1 VIFNQKTNS
10 LYKSVKLNGVNV
22 SFNKS
27 LTILLFVFLI
37 GPFSQAQENLSLEKT
52 VSIAQ
57 HNDLWLINN
66 VYQQKATESLSIAAG
81 ELPDPKVTLAFLNFP
96 TDTFD
101 FGQEPMTQLKVGVS
115 QMFPRGSTLALK
127 REQLEL
133 KSDIFPFQRLNRSE
147 KVKVIASQLWL
158 EAFKAQESI
167 ALIEK
172 NRSLFE
178 QLSEVA
184 ESTYSSA
191 LGRTSQQDIVRAQLE
206 LTRLDDRLTMLNQ
219 KFDKSIQ
226 NLSGWLND
234 YYLQDYQDFNV
245 VEGINQSSG
254 IVLENKL
261 PELTVSN
268 RNYLSINDDNEIFV
282 LIKNHP
288 AIVALQQK
296 RIVSEKSIDLAKQ
309 QYKPAWGVNA
319 SYGFRGESP
328 SGDNRSDF
336 LTLGV
341 TFDVPLFTKNR
352 QDKKLQ
358 AAVALTDAVETEEY
372 LMLRQML
379 ASFKAATTQ
388 LYRLDE
394 RQKLYNNILLP
405 QMNEQAEASLSAYT
419 NDTGD
424 FAEVVRSRI
433 AELNAQIDALNID
446 VDRQKIIAQLN
457 YFFKQI

>member
-1 VIFNQKTNS
+1 MNIFSTKCT
-10 LYKSVKLNGVNV
+10 LIL
-22 SFNKS
+22 
-27 LTILLFVFLI
+27 LLFVVPTL
-37 GPFSQAQENLSLEKT
+37 QAQERLSLEKT
-52 VSIAQ
+52 ISIAQ

-66 VYQQKATESLSIAAG
+66 LYQQEATQSLSVAAG
-81 ELPDPKVTLAFLNFP
+81 ELPDPKVSLAFLNFP
-96 TDTFD
+96 TDTFN
-101 FGQEPMTQLKVGVS
+101 FGQEPMTQLKIGVS
-115 QMFPRGSTLALK
+115 QMFPRGKTLALK

-158 EAFKAQESI
+158 DAYKAQESI

-191 LGRTSQQDIVRAQLE
+191 LGRTSQQDIIRAQLE
-206 LTRLDDRLTMLNQ
+206 LTRLDDRLTMLKQ
-219 KFDKSIQ
+219 KFDQSIQ

-234 YYLQDYQDFNV
+234 YFLQDYQSFNV
-245 VEGINQSSG
+245 VEGVNQSTEM
-254 IVLENKL
+254 ILDDVLPDLIIN
-261 PELTVSN
+261 N
-268 RNYLSINDDNEIFV
+268 RDYFSTDNDNEILA

-288 AIVALQQK
+288 AVVALQQK
-296 RIVSEKSIDLAKQ
+296 RMVSEKNIDLAKQ
-309 QYKPAWGVNA
+309 QYKPGWGVNA
-319 SYGFRGESP
+319 SYGYRGESP
-328 SGDNRSDF
+328 SGINRSDF

-358 AAVALTDAVETEEY
+358 AAVAQTDAVQTEEY
-372 LMLRQML
+372 LLLRQML
-379 ASFKAATTQ
+379 ASFKSSITQ
-388 LYRLDE
+388 LNRLNE
-394 RQKLYNNILLP
+394 RQKLYSDTLLP
-405 QMNEQAEASLSAYT
+405 QMSEQAEASLSAYT

-433 AELNAQIDALNID
+433 AQLNAQIDALTID
-446 VDRQKIIAQLN
+446 VDKQKIIAQLN
-457 YFFKQI
+457 YFFKQV

>member
-1 VIFNQKTNS
+1 M
-10 LYKSVKLNGVNV
+10 
-22 SFNKS
+22 SFKNI
-27 LTILLFVFLI
+27 LVILLFTI
-37 GPFSQAQENLSLEKT
+37 SGSQAQERLSLEKT
-52 VSIAQ
+52 IAIAQ

-66 VYQQKATESLSIAAG
+66 LYQQEATKSLSVAAG
-81 ELPDPKVTLAFLNFP
+81 ELPDPKISLAFLNFP

-115 QMFPRGSTLALK
+115 QAFPRGKTLALK
-127 REQLEL
+127 RKQLQL

-158 EAFKAQESI
+158 DAYKAQESI

-191 LGRTSQQDIVRAQLE
+191 LGRTSQQDIIRAQLE
-206 LTRLDDRLTMLNQ
+206 LTRLDDRLTMLKQ

-234 YYLQDYQDFNV
+234 YFLQDYQSFNV
-245 VEGINQSSG
+245 VDGINKSTG
-254 IVLENKL
+254 IMLESAL
-261 PELTVSN
+261 PDLIINN
-268 RNYLSINDDNEIFV
+268 RDYFNTDNDDKILA

-288 AIVALQQK
+288 AVVALQQK

-309 QYKPAWGVNA
+309 QYKPSWGVNA
-319 SYGFRGESP
+319 SYGYRGESP
-328 SGDNRSDF
+328 SGINRSDF

-358 AAVALTDAVETEEY
+358 AAVAQTDAVQTEEY
-372 LMLRQML
+372 FMLRQML
-379 ASFKAATTQ
+379 ASFKSSITQ
-388 LYRLDE
+388 LNRLNE
-394 RQKLYNNILLP
+394 RQKLYNDTLLP

-433 AELNAQIDALNID
+433 AELNAQIDALTIA

-457 YFFKQI
+457 YFFKQV

>member
-1 VIFNQKTNS
+1 M
-10 LYKSVKLNGVNV
+10 
-22 SFNKS
+22 SFKNT
-27 LTILLFVFLI
+27 LVVLLFTVFVV
-37 GPFSQAQENLSLEKT
+37 PASQSQERLSLEKT
-52 VSIAQ
+52 ISIAQ
-57 HNDLWLINN
+57 HNDLWLINSL
-66 VYQQKATESLSIAAG
+66 YQQEATENLSVAAG
-81 ELPDPKVTLAFLNFP
+81 QLPDPKVSLAFLNVP
-96 TDTFD
+96 IDTFD
-101 FGQEPMTQLKVGVS
+101 FGQEPMTQFKIGIS
-115 QMFPRGSTLALK
+115 QMFPRGKTLALK

-133 KSDIFPFQRLNRSE
+133 KSDIYPFQRLNRSE
-147 KVKVIASQLWL
+147 KVKVIASKLWL
-158 EAFKAQESI
+158 DAYKAQESI
-167 ALIEK
+167 VLIED

-184 ESTYSSA
+184 ESTYSAA

-219 KFDKSIQ
+219 KFDKSVQ

-234 YYLQDYQDFNV
+234 YYLQDYQSFNV
-245 VEGINQSSG
+245 VDGINQSAA
-254 IVLENKL
+254 IVLDSEL
-261 PELTVSN
+261 PDLSFN
-268 RNYLSINDDNEIFV
+268 GRNYLSTNSDEEILA

-296 RIVSEKSIDLAKQ
+296 RIVSEKNIDLAKQ
-309 QYKPAWGVNA
+309 QYKPGWGVNA
-319 SYGFRGESP
+319 NYGYRGESNT
-328 SGDNRSDF
+328 GVNRADF
-336 LTLGV
+336 LSLGF

-358 AAVALTDAVETEEY
+358 AAVAQTSAVETEEY
-372 LMLRQML
+372 QMLRQML
-379 ASFKAATTQ
+379 ASFKASITQ
-388 LYRLDE
+388 LNRLNE

-433 AELNAQIDALNID
+433 AELNAQIDALTID

-457 YFFKQI
+457 YFFKQV